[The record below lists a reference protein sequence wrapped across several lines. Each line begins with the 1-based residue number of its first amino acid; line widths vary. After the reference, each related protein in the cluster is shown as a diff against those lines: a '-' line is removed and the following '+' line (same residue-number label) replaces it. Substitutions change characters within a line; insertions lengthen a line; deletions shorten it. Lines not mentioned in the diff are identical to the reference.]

1 MGSKWSNTREN
12 LTDKGM
18 YTLSIRGRFTNI
30 VLGTNPGDPDILRT
44 YVASKAPNAVSM
56 AEEIALAN
64 EGRSK
69 EDIDMSR
76 LMTVFPMGK
85 FIRYDNPEFPGEP
98 EFYDP
103 FYDVIPDHIK
113 AAGEEVVLPFMS
125 SHQFEGKCKEAIYAL
140 RTADK
145 AAKEAAAVAEDETPN
160 VEEAEQTA
168 EKDEAAPKKRGK
180 AKTKTPKAKTTN
192 RFASAKVTNYK
203 KVVDLGF
210 FCVQRRIPILVAP
223 TFLDDM
229 GNEIETYN
237 TDPLRAGKLPVFT
250 RPLRTDGIQP
260 RVCISASE
268 FVPAG
273 SEFYL
278 TFKLLDPKMKQI
290 LLEILDY
297 SAKVGMLQWRSS
309 GKGTFIWTPA
319 DAQGHPIDEIP
330 D

>member
-1 MGSKWSNTREN
+1 MAGKWSNMREN

-18 YTLSIRGRFTNI
+18 YTLSIRGRLTNI
-30 VLGTNPGDPDILRT
+30 LLGTNPGDPDILRT
-44 YVASKAPNAVSM
+44 YVASKAPNATTA
-56 AEEIALAN
+56 AEEVALAN
-64 EGRSK
+64 EGRSEK
-69 EDIDMSR
+69 DIDMSR
-76 LMTVFPMGK
+76 LMTVFPMGR
-85 FIRYDNPEFPGEP
+85 FIQYINPDHPDEP
-98 EFYDP
+98 EYYDP
-103 FYDVIPDHIK
+103 YYDVIPDHVR

-140 RTADK
+140 RAADK
-145 AAKEAAAVAEDETPN
+145 AAKEAADAATDKEEPTAT
-160 VEEAEQTA
+160 EEAPA
-168 EKDEAAPKKRGK
+168 ETAPKKRGRPK
-180 AKTKTPKAKTTN
+180 AAKTAKASG
-192 RFASAKVTNYK
+192 RFAAAKVSNYK

-210 FCVQRRIPILVAP
+210 FCVQRRIPIMVAP

-229 GNEIETYN
+229 GNEIDTYN
-237 TDPLRAGKLPVFT
+237 TDPTRAGKLPVFT
-250 RPLRTDGIQP
+250 RPLRIDGIIP

-268 FVPAG
+268 FVPIG

-278 TFKLLDPKMKQI
+278 TFKLLDPKMKQV

-330 D
+330 